1 MVTNKEML
9 ALKEPIRFETKLKDM
24 PLTFYSTW
32 GLFSPEAVDE
42 GTSLLL
48 KEIEVKETDHILD
61 LGCGYGAL
69 GIPLA
74 KIAFKG
80 ETHMVDK
87 DFVAIGMA
95 RKNAKVNQTNHC
107 KIYLSNAF
115 SYIPPETKFDVI
127 VSNLPAKVG
136 KEMFEIIMYDA
147 KKHLKP
153 GGKFY
158 VVTISGLKEYI
169 KRNFK
174 EVFGNYDKLAQSK
187 TYTVALAVKE

>member
-1 MVTNKEML
+1 MQK
-9 ALKEPIRFETKLKDM
+9 LKEPIVIETRLKDM
-24 PLTFYSTW
+24 DFTFYSTW
-32 GLFSPEAVDE
+32 GLFSPTEIDE

-48 KEIEVKETDHILD
+48 KHVDVKETDKILD

-69 GIPLA
+69 GITLA
-74 KIAFKG
+74 KIASHG
-80 ETHMVDK
+80 EVHMVDK
-87 DFVAIGMA
+87 DFVAVGFA
-95 RKNAKVNQTNHC
+95 RKSAKANQANHC

-115 SYIPPETKFDVI
+115 SYIPPETTFDVI

-136 KEMFEIIMYDA
+136 KEMFEIILYDA

-153 GGKFY
+153 GGKLY

-187 TYTVALAVKE
+187 TYTVALAIKE